1 MGDAQEP
8 TVAGDGPVGG
18 RAPEPDA
25 PDPTAARAEE
35 ATAEPTDGPPA
46 SRSWWRRPAVVIA
59 AVAVGAAIVGGLA
72 GFGASSLVAAPG
84 GGACDAVRV
93 ASAGLPAIV
102 TIQAAGAQGT
112 GSGSGSGVVLTAD
125 GLIVTNDHVLT
136 PALPSGAIRVSL
148 MDGEILPAEVVGRDP
163 QTDLAVLRI
172 QRDGD
177 LTPLPFAPSDDTA
190 IGQPVVALGAPLGL
204 SNTVTA
210 GIVSALGRSVTL
222 PSSDGTTVITG
233 MVQTDAAINP
243 GNSGG
248 ALVDCRGRLVG
259 INTAISTVP
268 NSEGVGGGGSVG
280 IGFAVPADTVRAITD
295 ELIEHGRVDHP
306 SFGMTTATLSSAA
319 AAQFGVPPGVVVTG
333 VVPGGSADR
342 AGLQVGDLITRL
354 DGRTAPTEASVAR
367 VAVTATTGDE
377 VDVVFLR
384 DGRQKTATVTLQ
396 PNPAP

>member
-1 MGDAQEP
+1 MGD
-8 TVAGDGPVGG
+8 
-18 RAPEPDA
+18 PDA
-25 PDPTAARAEE
+25 PAVSDDEIAGDPP
-35 ATAEPTDGPPA
+35 ATAEPAEEPA
-46 SRSWWRRPAVVIA
+46 AKTPGEPAAAGSTASTSWWRRPAVVIA

-72 GFGASSLVAAPG
+72 GFGVSSVVAAPG
-84 GGACDAVRV
+84 GGSCDAVRV
-93 ASAGLPAIV
+93 ASAGLPSIV
-102 TIQAAGAQGT
+102 TIHASSAR
-112 GSGSGSGVVLTAD
+112 GSGSGSGAVLTAD

-136 PALPSGAIRVSL
+136 PALPSGTIRVSL

-163 QTDLAVLRI
+163 QTDLAVLRVE
-172 QRDGD
+172 RDGA
-177 LTPLPFAPSDDTA
+177 LPPIAFTQSDRLD

-222 PSSDGTTVITG
+222 PTSEGTTVITG

-268 NSEGVGGGGSVG
+268 NSEGIGGGGSVG
-280 IGFAVPADTVRAITD
+280 IGFAVPADTVRTITD

-306 SFGMTTATLSSAA
+306 SFGMTTATLSAAA
-319 AAQFGVPPGVVVTG
+319 AAQFGVPPGVVVTDT
-333 VVPGGSADR
+333 VSGGSADV
-342 AGLQVGDLITRL
+342 AGLQAGDLITRL
-354 DGRTAPTEASVAR
+354 DGHAAPTEATVAR
-367 VAVTATTGDE
+367 VAVTASAGDE
-377 VDVVFLR
+377 VEVEFVR
-384 DGRQKTATVTLQ
+384 DGRQRTATVTLQ